1 MSTRY
6 PQAGDGI
13 VEIATGKKHVVRGRK
28 FNGFVSGTPTE
39 DDKDVIGV
47 VIIENGKDRTLLN
60 GTYRLQ
66 RWYEIIRP
74 TGIGRTGWFGV
85 GLIGAC
91 ILGLCITGIVTWRN
105 GGWVGVAMSA
115 LVLLWMYIGTR
126 GNFTGR
132 IR

>member
-1 MSTRY
+1 MSTRH

-13 VEIATGKKHVVRGRK
+13 VEIATDKKHVVRGRLFK
-28 FNGFVSGTPTE
+28 GFVRGTPTH
-39 DDKDVIGV
+39 DDMDIIGV
-47 VIIENGKDRTLLN
+47 FIVENGVERNLLN

-85 GLIGAC
+85 ALIGAC
-91 ILGLCITGIVTWRN
+91 VLGLCINGIVSWRS
-105 GGWVGVAMSA
+105 GGWVGVAMAA

-126 GNFTGR
+126 GNYTGKTR
-132 IR
+132 